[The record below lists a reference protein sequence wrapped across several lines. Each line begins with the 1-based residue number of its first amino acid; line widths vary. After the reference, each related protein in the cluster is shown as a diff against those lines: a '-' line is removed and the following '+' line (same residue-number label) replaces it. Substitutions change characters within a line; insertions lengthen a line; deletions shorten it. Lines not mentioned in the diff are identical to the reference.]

1 MKVDLESLK
10 CWNNDIP
17 VAFRPNAPAVSRC
30 FNVFQNVSKMTVDNE
45 LLAKI
50 LVVDDD
56 PDVRDI
62 VERCLKDAGYKV
74 WSSADGSD
82 VFDTVAEQ
90 GIDLA
95 VIDLVLPGADDG
107 LTLTRKLKEHSS
119 IGVII
124 LSGRGETTEK
134 IIGLEVGAD
143 DYVAKP
149 FEPRELLARVRS
161 VLRRLGQDKGET
173 PVETTA
179 FTFDDWRLDITAR
192 TLTSPKGESIEL
204 SSGEFNLLKAFVE
217 HPNRVLSRDQL
228 LDFTHANDTPAF
240 DRSVDVR
247 VGRVRKKIEVDPQN
261 PQFIKTIR
269 NGGYMFAAKVARV

>member
-1 MKVDLESLK
+1 MSRKMAD
-10 CWNNDIP
+10 NDQ
-17 VAFRPNAPAVSRC
+17 SG
-30 FNVFQNVSKMTVDNE
+30 
-45 LLAKI
+45 KI

-62 VERCLKDAGYKV
+62 VERCLKDSGYQV
-74 WSSADGSD
+74 WTCEDGSK
-82 VFDTVAEQ
+82 VFDIVNEKS
-90 GIDLA
+90 IDLA
-95 VIDLVLPGADDG
+95 IVDVVLPDTDG
-107 LTLTRKLKEHSS
+107 LMLTRKLKEHSD

-143 DYVAKP
+143 DYLSKP

-161 VLRRLGQDKGET
+161 VLRRLSQDKT
-173 PVETTA
+173 DSASVETTV
-179 FTFDDWRLDITAR
+179 FSFDDWRLDLTAR
-192 TLTSPKGESIEL
+192 TLTSPKGKPVEF
-204 SSGEFNLLKAFVE
+204 SSGEFNLLRAFVE

-228 LDFTHANDTPAF
+228 LDYTHANDTPAF

-261 PQFIKTIR
+261 PKFIKTIR
-269 NGGYMFAAKVARV
+269 NVGYLFAGEVMRL

>member
-1 MKVDLESLK
+1 MTESGEG
-10 CWNNDIP
+10 
-17 VAFRPNAPAVSRC
+17 S
-30 FNVFQNVSKMTVDNE
+30 
-45 LLAKI
+45 AKI

-62 VERCLKDAGYKV
+62 VERCLKDAGFRV
-74 WSSADGSD
+74 WTAADGSK
-82 VFDTVAEQ
+82 VFHTISEH

-95 VIDLVLPGADDG
+95 IIDVMLPDTDG
-107 LTLTRKLKEHSS
+107 LMLTRKLKEHSS

-134 IIGLEVGAD
+134 VIGLEIGAD
-143 DYVAKP
+143 DYIGKP

-161 VLRRLGQDKGET
+161 VLRRLTQTTEA
-173 PVETTA
+173 PSVETTA
-179 FTFDDWRLDITAR
+179 FTFDDWLLNVTAR
-192 TLTSPKGESIEL
+192 TLTSPKGEIIEL

-269 NGGYMFAAKVARV
+269 NGGYMFAATVARV

>member
-1 MKVDLESLK
+1 MSEMIAESESSA
-10 CWNNDIP
+10 N
-17 VAFRPNAPAVSRC
+17 
-30 FNVFQNVSKMTVDNE
+30 
-45 LLAKI
+45 I

-62 VERCLKDAGYKV
+62 VERCLSDAGYQV
-74 WSSADGSD
+74 WAHEDGSQ
-82 VFDTVAEQ
+82 VFDAVSEHD
-90 GIDLA
+90 IDLA
-95 VIDLVLPGADDG
+95 VVDLVLPDTDG
-107 LTLTRKLKEHSS
+107 LMLTRKLKEHSS

-143 DYVAKP
+143 DYLSKP

-161 VLRRLGQDKGET
+161 VLRRLGQDSAADSSSDKMIFSFEG
-173 PVETTA
+173 
-179 FTFDDWRLDITAR
+179 WRLNVTAR
-192 TLTSPKGESIEL
+192 TLTSPKDESVEL

-228 LDFTHANDTPAF
+228 LDYTHANDTPAF

-247 VGRVRKKIEVDPQN
+247 VGRVRKKIEADHQN

-269 NGGYMFAAKVARV
+269 NGGYMFAGKVVRT

>member
-1 MKVDLESLK
+1 MSADIES
-10 CWNNDIP
+10 
-17 VAFRPNAPAVSRC
+17 S
-30 FNVFQNVSKMTVDNE
+30 
-45 LLAKI
+45 AKI
-50 LVVDDD
+50 LIVDDD

-62 VERCLKDAGYKV
+62 VERCLKDAGYQV
-74 WSSADGSD
+74 WSFADGSG
-82 VFDTVAEQ
+82 VFDAVSEQ
-90 GIDLA
+90 NIDLA
-95 VIDLVLPGADDG
+95 IVDLVLPDTDG
-107 LTLTRKLKEHSS
+107 LMLTRKLKEHSG

-161 VLRRLGQDKGET
+161 VLRRLGHDT
-173 PVETTA
+173 ADVLAETTV
-179 FTFDDWRLDITAR
+179 FTFDDWRLDVTAR
-192 TLTSPKGESIEL
+192 TLISPKGEHIEL
-204 SSGEFNLLKAFVE
+204 SSGEFNLLKAFIE

-228 LDFTHANDTPAF
+228 LDYTHANDTPAF

>member
-1 MKVDLESLK
+1 MAKKEFS
-10 CWNNDIP
+10 
-17 VAFRPNAPAVSRC
+17 
-30 FNVFQNVSKMTVDNE
+30 
-45 LLAKI
+45 AKI

-62 VERCLKDAGYKV
+62 VERCLADAGYQV
-74 WSSADGSD
+74 LLLEDGSK
-82 VFDTVAEQ
+82 VFDTISENA
-90 GIDLA
+90 IDLA
-95 VIDLVLPGADDG
+95 IVDLVLPDTDG
-107 LTLTRKLKEHSS
+107 LMLTRKIKEHSD
-119 IGVII
+119 IGVVI

-143 DYVAKP
+143 DYLSKP

-161 VLRRLGQDKGET
+161 VLRRISQES
-173 PVETTA
+173 PESSVEVTVFA
-179 FTFDDWRLDITAR
+179 FDDWRLDITAR
-192 TLTSPKGESIEL
+192 TLSSPKGEAVEL

-228 LDFTHANDTPAF
+228 LDYTHANDTPAF

-269 NGGYMFAAKVARV
+269 NGGYMFAAKVGRV